1 MTTRLLKLTLSYDG
15 TRFVGWQSQKNGQSV
30 QETLEA
36 AFKQLT
42 GKKVRVTGA
51 GRTDSGVHAMGQ
63 VAHANVLCRLSVN
76 GIRKALNAILPEEIV
91 VHSVQTAAAGF
102 HARYS
107 ARSKWYRYQIWN
119 SPVRPL
125 VGRERMHHIT
135 ERLDLGKMRRAARA
149 LSGKRDFKAFQS
161 AGRGA
166 PAPRHFLG
174 SEDGTASV
182 SGTVRSTVRTVR
194 LKLSKQGPLITL
206 DAQGNGFLYH
216 MVRRLAGL
224 LIAIGKGRL
233 PPEGAV
239 AVLRGTS
246 RFIPPSAPAKG
257 LCLIKVRY

>member
-1 MTTRLLKLTLSYDG
+1 MTSRLLKLTLSYDG

-30 QETLEA
+30 QEALEA

-51 GRTDSGVHAMGQ
+51 GRTDSGVHALGQ
-63 VAHANVLCRLSVN
+63 VAHANILCRLSVN

-91 VHSVQTAAAGF
+91 VLSVQAAPAGF

-125 VGRERMHHIT
+125 VGRERMHYISDP
-135 ERLDLGKMRRAARA
+135 LDIGKMRRAAKT

-161 AGRGA
+161 AG
-166 PAPRHFLG
+166 
-174 SEDGTASV
+174 
-182 SGTVRSTVRTVR
+182 GTVRSTVRTVR
-194 LKLSKQGPLITL
+194 LKLSQQGPLITL
-206 DAQGNGFLYH
+206 DARGDGFLYH
-216 MVRRLAGL
+216 MVRRLVGL

-233 PPEGAV
+233 PPEEAA

-257 LCLIKVRY
+257 LCLMQVRY